1 MLKQLKILLK
11 RKRKMILKKVIII
24 ISILFISLACES
36 EKNPAQSHYYL
47 SIQGSWEGNLDHNQ
61 LLLTFIE
68 GSFEDY
74 PTLSGSATL
83 QSDTLM
89 NTYLIMNGT
98 HNRNDSLWFAL
109 YDTDLQSK
117 EEFHL
122 QGKITNNIVSGMFT
136 QFDNQSN
143 VINKGSWQV
152 KRIP

>member
-1 MLKQLKILLK
+1 
-11 RKRKMILKKVIII
+11 MILKKVIII

-36 EKNPAQSHYYL
+36 EKNPVQSNFFVL
-47 SIQGSWEGNLDHNQ
+47 VQGSWEGSLDHDQ

-68 GSFEDY
+68 GSFEDS
-74 PTLSGSATL
+74 PTLTGSATL

-98 HNRNDSLWFAL
+98 HNKKDSLWFAL
-109 YDTDLQSK
+109 YDTALQDK

-122 QGKITNNIVSGMFT
+122 RGAITNDIISGMFT

-143 VINKGSWQV
+143 VMNKGSWQV

>member
-1 MLKQLKILLK
+1 
-11 RKRKMILKKVIII
+11 MILKQVIII
-24 ISILFISLACES
+24 ISFLFINLACES
-36 EKNPAQSHYYL
+36 EKNPTQSDFYVL
-47 SIQGSWEGNLDHNQ
+47 VQGSWEGNLDHNQ

-83 QSDTLM
+83 QSNTSM

-98 HNRNDSLWFAL
+98 HNKKDSLWFAL
-109 YDTDLQSK
+109 YDTTLQGK

-122 QGKITNNIVSGMFT
+122 RGTITNDIISGMFT
-136 QFDNQSN
+136 QFDDQSK